1 MHPNSKLIFE
11 KYAAPIF
18 KSHIRVLEIG
28 PNQHPST
35 YQEIVKDNTINW
47 ETLDMNTRHTSTLT
61 YVTDDEYS
69 YPVLSNTFDIV
80 FSAQVIEHVRKTW
93 VWMKELSRIC
103 KNGGYVITINP
114 LSWPYHESPVDCWR
128 IYPEGMKALYEEAG
142 LKVITSKCES
152 LHIPESLKHYKYL
165 LPGMSY
171 QTEYSVIKLLIKQM
185 LRLPVVYTLDTITIG
200 IKENESK

>member
-18 KSHIRVLEIG
+18 KSHTRVLEIG

-35 YQEIVKDNTINW
+35 YQEIVGDNTITW
-47 ETLDMNTRHTSTLT
+47 ETLDMNTRHTSELT

-69 YPVLSNTFDIV
+69 YPIPSNTFDIV
-80 FSAQVIEHVRKTW
+80 FSAQVIEHVKKAW

-103 KNGGYVITINP
+103 KSGGYVITINP
-114 LSWPYHESPVDCWR
+114 LSWHYHESPVDCWR

-152 LHIPESLKHYKYL
+152 LHIPESLKDYKHL
-165 LPGMSY
+165 IPGVSY
-171 QTEYSVIKLLIKQM
+171 QTKYSVPKLLIKQA
-185 LRLPVVYTLDTITIG
+185 LRLPIVYTLDTITIG
-200 IKENESK
+200 IKEHESK